1 MIAGFV
7 RRARARRRLSS
18 ELAIFYHS
26 AYAPR
31 SMIAGVRIPGLD
43 LLRGELVISYLA
55 GKNLLEPGDVRASPL
70 ATIEELLA
78 FHSMEYIEAT
88 NDRDTLSRIFGME
101 PEKVT
106 TDELLA
112 SQRRAVGGTIAAAKL
127 VANHER
133 SIVFNLGGGFH
144 HAEPDRGSGFCVY
157 NDVGVA
163 IRELRREG
171 FEKRIAVVDLDF
183 HQGNGT
189 LAGFAGDE
197 SVLYFGIEGAVWSK
211 VDFDRARAIQLPSG
225 TGDDAYLAALQGALP
240 AALSEHRP
248 SLVFYVAGND
258 VLAGDRLGT
267 FALTHRGVL
276 ERDRR
281 VLHAVQEISA
291 GLVVTMGGGYTS
303 DAWRATSR
311 FLRYVLTADA
321 RIEKKETPSL
331 RSHFARIAREL
342 DPLDLSGDDDHHDR
356 FELTAADIDE
366 SFALATPERRILDYY
381 GKQGLE
387 LVFERY
393 GIARKLRARG
403 FRDLEI
409 VADPSDRSHQIV
421 RLFAKKGTD
430 SPRFLLV
437 EMVLAQTTLPAPEGL
452 EPHEPL
458 RLLRVE
464 WLLLQDPTE
473 TFSLEKPR
481 LPGQQHPG
489 LGISAEA
496 SELFRQACVRL
507 NLDGVL
513 NRPAHYHTGFLGH
526 RVFYFFDP
534 RVEGRKEA
542 MIEVLK
548 ELPLAE
554 ASTLAEKRALRLVDG
569 TAVPWDPQDYIL
581 PTSDRLK
588 RWFASSAYRE
598 AVEEARESVLAAGLT
613 VHETT

>member
-1 MIAGFV
+1 MIFGGFV
-7 RRARARRRLSS
+7 RRSRARRRLRD
-18 ELAIFYHS
+18 EIAIFYHS

-31 SMIAGVRIPGLD
+31 SMIAGVRIPGFD

-55 GKNLLEPGDVRASPL
+55 EKQLLEPGDVRASPL
-70 ATIEELLA
+70 ASIDELLQ

-88 NDRDTLSRIFGME
+88 NNRDTLARIFGMD
-101 PEKVT
+101 PEIVT

-112 SQRRAVGGTIAAAKL
+112 AQRRAVGGTIAAAKL
-127 VANHER
+127 VASGER
-133 SIVFNLGGGFH
+133 SIAFNLGGGFH

-157 NDVGVA
+157 NDVAVA
-163 IRELRREG
+163 IRELRRGGYE
-171 FEKRIAVVDLDF
+171 ERIAVVDLDF

-189 LAGFAGDE
+189 LAGFANDP

-211 VDFDRARAIQLPSG
+211 VDFERARAVLLPSG
-225 TGDDAYLAALQGALP
+225 TGDADYLAALESALP
-240 AALSEHRP
+240 AALAAHRP
-248 SLVFYVAGND
+248 KLVFYVAGND

-267 FALTHRGVL
+267 FALTHPGVL
-276 ERDRR
+276 ARDRR
-281 VLHAVQEISA
+281 VLEAVQEISA
-291 GLVVTMGGGYTS
+291 GLVVVMGGGYTT

-321 RIEKKETPSL
+321 RIERRETPSL
-331 RSHFARIAREL
+331 RMHFARIAREL
-342 DPLDLSGDDDHHDR
+342 DPLELTHDESS

-421 RLFAKKGTD
+421 RLFAKKGSD

-437 EMVLAQTTLPAPEGL
+437 EMVLAQTSMPAPEGM

-458 RLLRVE
+458 RMLRVE

-473 TFSLEKPR
+473 SFSLAKPR

-489 LGISAEA
+489 LGLVLET
-496 SELFRQACVRL
+496 SELFRQAAMRL
-507 NLDGVL
+507 GLDGVL

-526 RVFYFFDP
+526 GAFYFLDP
-534 RVEGRKEA
+534 RVEGRKVA
-542 MIEVLK
+542 MMEVLAK
-548 ELPLAE
+548 SPLAE
-554 ASTLAEKRALRLVDG
+554 ASTLVDKRALRLVDG
-569 TAVPWDPQDYIL
+569 TAVPWDPQDYVL
-581 PTSDRLK
+581 PTSERLQK
-588 RWFASSAYRE
+588 HFLSDAYRR
-598 AVEEARESVLAAGLT
+598 AVEDAREATIGAGLT
-613 VHETT
+613 VHETS